1 MKSRVALIASLA
13 LTALVPAADAQ
24 QQRQVPY
31 WASITAGQA
40 MMRTGPGREYP
51 AEWLYVRRDLPVQV
65 VEVYQNWRKVRDPD
79 GATGWM
85 LANLLSAER
94 TAMVRGNGP
103 QPIHNQPESTAS
115 VRHRAEPGVIGRISE
130 CDNGWCRFQVGD
142 RGGYISA
149 AVIWGISRGE
159 VVD

>member
-1 MKSRVALIASLA
+1 MRAGLAAGLALAATILIA
-13 LTALVPAADAQ
+13 PAGAQ
-24 QQRQVPY
+24 QARQTPY

-79 GATGWM
+79 GTTGWM

-94 TAMVRGNGP
+94 TAMVRGNGL
-103 QPIHNQPESTAS
+103 QALHERPESTSS
-115 VRHRAEPGVIGRISE
+115 VRFRAEPGVIGRISD
-130 CDNGWCRFQVGD
+130 CDNGWCRFDVGD
-142 RGGYISA
+142 RGGFISA
-149 AVIWGISRGE
+149 GVIWGISRGE